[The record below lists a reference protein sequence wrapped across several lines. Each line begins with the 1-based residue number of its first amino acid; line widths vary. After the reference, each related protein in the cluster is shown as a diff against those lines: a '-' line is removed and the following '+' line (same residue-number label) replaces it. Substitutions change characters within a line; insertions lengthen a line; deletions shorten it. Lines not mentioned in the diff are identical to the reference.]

1 MMNMK
6 QAVNFLAILIMLG
19 AGTAGCTSFGKTSP
33 ESRASMIQSV
43 NPDPGA
49 TNDLEE
55 KDLKLAK
62 KVKKEI
68 AAFDEIYDVAVIAG
82 KKEVL
87 VAYKVKHLKRFG
99 MKRIE
104 KEINKM
110 LEKNYPDEDFIVSSD
125 YKIFIEAVELRERM
139 KDPSFPDKKA
149 EEQLQR
155 IISLKKEL
163 T

>member
-6 QAVNFLAILIMLG
+6 KAVILLAIVIMFG
-19 AGTAGCTSFGKTSP
+19 AGPAGCTSFGKTSP

-49 TNDLEE
+49 TNDLDE
-55 KDLKLAK
+55 KDIKLAK
-62 KVKKEI
+62 KVKKDI
-68 AAFDEIYDVAVIAG
+68 AALDEIYDVAVIVG
-82 KKEVL
+82 KEDIL

-104 KEINKM
+104 KEINKK